1 MKELKVND
9 TPLCLAHLPQE
20 GNQVLGPGRAV
31 LDTDCTEE
39 LHQGLH
45 RVTGMD
51 VIGPL
56 VWKQDDKRR
65 ENRQMR
71 KRRGSMEASLV
82 LQLNN
87 IKIQFPIVPYP
98 STQHFKDGH
107 P

>member
-9 TPLCLAHLPQE
+9 TPLCPAHLPQE

-39 LHQGLH
+39 LNQGLH

-56 VWKQDDKRR
+56 AWKHNEK
-65 ENRQMR
+65 NRMNTQIRKR
-71 KRRGSMEASLV
+71 KRRGDEWSSD
-82 LQLNN
+82 LQPYN
-87 IKIQFPIVPYP
+87 IKTPMMPYP
-98 STQHFKDGH
+98 STQHFEDGH